1 MGQNGGIVGDGS
13 RGACREVYTWARRG
27 RIRGLPKLTWSV

>member
-1 MGQNGGIVGDGS
+1 MEQNGGIVGNGS

-27 RIRGLPKLTWSV
+27 RIRGLPKPTGSV